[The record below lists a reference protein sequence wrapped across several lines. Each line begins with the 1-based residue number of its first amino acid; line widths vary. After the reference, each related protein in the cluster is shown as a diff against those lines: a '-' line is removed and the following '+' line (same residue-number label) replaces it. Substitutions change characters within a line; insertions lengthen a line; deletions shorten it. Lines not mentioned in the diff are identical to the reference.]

1 MTEPA
6 DKPVGRIRFMDQQR
20 VNLDGFAVEDPD
32 LGLIALRSPHDP
44 EPGLVIS
51 DGRVVEMDGVAE
63 HDFDSLDAYIA
74 RHGLDLA
81 VAAEV
86 MALPD
91 TELAR
96 LAVRPDVPRAEVIRL
111 CAGATPAK
119 LARVLALLRPAELG
133 LAMTKLRGRRTPSNQ
148 AHVTN
153 RLDDPL
159 LLAADSATAAAFG
172 FREIETT
179 VPVLADAPS
188 NAVACLVGAGRAH
201 PVLSRGGTGTRAGDA
216 RAHLLRGNGLPVRH
230 RAGVHRR

>member
-63 HDFDSLDAYIA
+63 QDFDSLDAYIA

-86 MALPD
+86 MALTD
-91 TELAR
+91 VELAR
-96 LAVRPDVPRAEVIRL
+96 LPRPPGARPAAAVRR
-111 CAGATPAK
+111 
-119 LARVLALLRPAELG
+119 
-133 LAMTKLRGRRTPSNQ
+133 
-148 AHVTN
+148 
-153 RLDDPL
+153 
-159 LLAADSATAAAFG
+159 
-172 FREIETT
+172 
-179 VPVLADAPS
+179 
-188 NAVACLVGAGRAH
+188 
-201 PVLSRGGTGTRAGDA
+201 
-216 RAHLLRGNGLPVRH
+216 
-230 RAGVHRR
+230 